1 MSILFR
7 VVLEEGQ
14 SQANEVRTRSELQQN
29 GVGGAGPGG
38 VALSGLMCGFVYS
51 GTGVFRDTYR
61 AGLIWKVYPGLTP
74 PKYSTVAGHK
84 WTNEWGA
91 DHHNQKPSSVI
102 KCHTLI
108 LRSLPFCINYS
119 LNPSWHAIDHIIY
132 ALPRE
137 FLPLLCNLCFSS
149 IEGAPLS
156 EPLFCSLQHGQHI
169 LNRIQIWRTGRL
181 GHFPNT

>member
-14 SQANEVRTRSELQQN
+14 SQANEVRTWSELQQN
-29 GVGGAGPGG
+29 GVGGRPRRCSFVRIDVRVCVLGYRGI
-38 VALSGLMCGFVYS
+38 SGYIQGWFNMESVSRLN
-51 GTGVFRDTYR
+51 
-61 AGLIWKVYPGLTP
+61 TP
-74 PKYSTVAGHK
+74 PSTVAGHK

-91 DHHNQKPSSVI
+91 DHHNQKPPSVI
-102 KCHTLI
+102 KYHTLI

-137 FLPLLCNLCFSS
+137 FLPLFLCKLYFSS
-149 IEGAPLS
+149 IVGAA
-156 EPLFCSLQHGQHI
+156 F
-169 LNRIQIWRTGRL
+169 
-181 GHFPNT
+181 